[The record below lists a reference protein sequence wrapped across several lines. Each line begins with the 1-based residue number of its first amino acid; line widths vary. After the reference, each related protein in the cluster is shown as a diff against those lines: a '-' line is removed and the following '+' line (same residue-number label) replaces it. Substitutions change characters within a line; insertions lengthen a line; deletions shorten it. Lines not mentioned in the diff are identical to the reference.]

1 MNRISKGFVIMMVLA
16 LLTTTG
22 FAQNSVKQS
31 LPNGWHLQDPST
43 TGAWGIS
50 LDKAYEFVKGKKS
63 KTVIVAVLDGGID
76 TAQEDLK
83 EILWRNTKE
92 IAGNGKDDDKNGYV
106 DDINGW
112 NFLGGKD
119 GKSVTKTSLERD
131 RVYYTYRSKYEDKQ
145 IDKQTLSKD
154 ELYQYEMWSKA
165 KEELFKGESLSSLE
179 LVFMRKAYTNLLR
192 ADSVLQGALRK
203 PVYTGKELEKFAAP
217 TEKIKMSQMAMLDLM
232 QANNMT
238 DITNKDFM
246 DGFKAYLDQEQD
258 KADAKEKAPP
268 AYREDIVKDN
278 YSDFNDR
285 YYGNGN
291 LYVPNNLSSMHGTHV
306 AGIIAAQRNN
316 KKGMDGVAD
325 NVKIM
330 SVRVVPDGDE
340 YDKDVALGI
349 RYAVDNGAQV
359 INMSFGKYF
368 SPDKKWV
375 DDAVKYAES
384 KGVLLISAAGNEN
397 FNADTLIHFPNN
409 NLLDGTTA
417 KNWITVGASSDMTI
431 PQVSKEDG
439 APYNSI
445 VAYFSNFGK
454 SVDVFAPGMKI
465 YSTVPENHYE
475 NEQGTSMASPVVAGI
490 AALILE
496 YYPNL
501 SAEQVKYCI
510 EKSAVVPPSS
520 LKVIEPGSNKE
531 TAITELSKTG
541 GIVNAYEAIK
551 LASTLKGERATT
563 NQMKPF

>member
-31 LPNGWHLQDPST
+31 VPNGWHLQDAST

-92 IAGNGKDDDKNGYV
+92 IAGNGKDDDKNGYI

-131 RVYYTYRSKYEDKQ
+131 RVYYAYKSKYDGKQ

-154 ELYQYEMWSKA
+154 ELYEYEMWSKA

-179 LVFMRKAYTNLLR
+179 LVFMRKAYTNLLK
-192 ADSVLQGALRK
+192 ADSILQGAMQK

-217 TEKIKMSQMAMLDLM
+217 TEKIKVSQMAMLDLM
-232 QANNMT
+232 QANNLT
-238 DITNKDFM
+238 DITNKEFM
-246 DGFKAYLDQEQD
+246 EGFKEYLDMEQD

-291 LYVPNNLSSMHGTHV
+291 LYVPGNLSSLHGTHV

-397 FNADTLIHFPNN
+397 FNADTMIHFPNN

-431 PQVSKEDG
+431 PQISKDG

-501 SAEQVKYCI
+501 SAEQVKFCI

-531 TAITELSKTG
+531 TTITELSKTG

-551 LASTLKGERATT
+551 LAATLKGERAAT

>member
-1 MNRISKGFVIMMVLA
+1 MNRISKGFVIMIVLA

-31 LPNGWHLQDPST
+31 VPNGWHLQDPT
-43 TGAWGIS
+43 TSGAWGIS

-83 EILWRNTKE
+83 EVLWRNSKE
-92 IAGNGKDDDKNGYV
+92 IAGNGKDDDKNGYA

-131 RVYYTYRSKYEDKQ
+131 RVYYAYRSKYEDKQ

-179 LVFMRKAYTNLLR
+179 LVFMRKAYTNLLK
-192 ADSVLQGALRK
+192 ADSILQGAMQK

-246 DGFKAYLDQEQD
+246 EGFQAYLDQEQD

-291 LYVPNNLSSMHGTHV
+291 LYVPDNLSSLHGTHV

-397 FNADTLIHFPNN
+397 FNADTMIHFPNN

-431 PQVSKEDG
+431 PQISKDG
-439 APYNSI
+439 VPYNSI

-510 EKSAVVPPSS
+510 EKSVVVPPSS

-531 TAITELSKTG
+531 IKITELSKTG

>member
-1 MNRISKGFVIMMVLA
+1 MIVLA
-16 LLTTTG
+16 LLSTTG

-31 LPNGWHLQDPST
+31 VPNGWHLQDPST

-83 EILWRNTKE
+83 EVLWRNTKE

-119 GKSVTKTSLERD
+119 GKSVTKASLERD
-131 RVYYTYRSKYEDKQ
+131 RVYYAYRSKYEDKQ

-154 ELYQYEMWSKA
+154 DLYQYEMWSKA

-179 LVFMRKAYTNLLR
+179 LVFMRKAYTNLLK
-192 ADSVLQGALRK
+192 ADSILQGAIGK
-203 PVYTGKELEKFAAP
+203 SVYTGKELEKFSAP
-217 TEKIKMSQMAMLDLM
+217 TEKVKMSQMAMLDLM
-232 QANNMT
+232 QANNLT

-246 DGFKAYLDQEQD
+246 DGFKAYMEQEQD
-258 KADAKEKAPP
+258 NADAKEKAPP

-291 LYVPNNLSSMHGTHV
+291 LYVPDNSSSLHGTHV

-325 NVKIM
+325 NVRIM
-330 SVRVVPDGDE
+330 LVRVVPDGDE

-384 KGVLLISAAGNEN
+384 KSVLLISAAGNEN
-397 FNADTLIHFPNN
+397 FNADSMIHFPNN

-417 KNWITVGASSDMTI
+417 KNWISVGASSDMTI
-431 PQVSKEDG
+431 PQASKDG
-439 APYNSI
+439 VPYNSI

-510 EKSAVVPPSS
+510 EKSAVVPPAS

-531 TAITELSKTG
+531 TRITELSKTG

>member
-83 EILWRNTKE
+83 EVLWRNTKE

-154 ELYQYEMWSKA
+154 ELYQYEMWRKA

-192 ADSVLQGALRK
+192 ADSVLQGALHK

-246 DGFKAYLDQEQD
+246 DGFKEYLDQEQD

-397 FNADTLIHFPNN
+397 FNADTMIHFPNN
-409 NLLDGTTA
+409 ILLDGTTT

-431 PQVSKEDG
+431 PQVTKEG
-439 APYNSI
+439 SSYNSI

-465 YSTVPENHYE
+465 YSTVPENQYE
-475 NEQGTSMASPVVAGI
+475 NLPGTSMAAPVVAGI
-490 AALILE
+490 AALLLE

>member
-1 MNRISKGFVIMMVLA
+1 MMVLT
-16 LLTTTG
+16 LFTITSFG
-22 FAQNSVKQS
+22 QNSVKQAV
-31 LPNGWHLQDPST
+31 PNGWHLQDPATS
-43 TGAWGIS
+43 GAWGIS

-63 KTVIVAVLDGGID
+63 RTVIVAVLDGGID

-83 EILWRNTKE
+83 EVLWRNPIE

-106 DDINGW
+106 DDMYGW
-112 NFLGGKD
+112 NFLGGAD
-119 GKSVTKTSLERD
+119 GKNVTKTSLERD
-131 RVYYTYRSKYEDKQ
+131 RVYYAYKSKFDGKQ

-154 ELYQYEMWSKA
+154 DLYLYEMWLKA

-179 LVFMRKAYTNLLR
+179 LVFMRKAYTNLLK

-232 QANNMT
+232 QANNMM
-238 DITNKDFM
+238 DITNKEFM
-246 DGFKAYLDQEQD
+246 DGFKEYLDLEQD

-278 YSDFNDR
+278 YSDINDR

-306 AGIIAAQRNN
+306 AGIIAAKRNN

-349 RYAVDNGAQV
+349 RYAVDNGAEV

-375 DDAVKYAES
+375 DEAVKYAES

-397 FNADTLIHFPNN
+397 FNADSMIHFPNN
-409 NLLDGTTA
+409 NFLDGTSA

-431 PQVSKEDG
+431 PQIHDG
-439 APYNSI
+439 VPYNSI
-445 VAYFSNFGK
+445 VAYFSNYGK

-465 YSTVPENHYE
+465 YSTVPENGYE
-475 NEQGTSMASPVVAGI
+475 NQQGTSMASPVVAGI
-490 AALILE
+490 AALILQ

-510 EKSAVVPPSS
+510 EKSAVTPPAS
-520 LKVIEPGSNKE
+520 LKVIEPGSDKE
-531 TAITELSKTG
+531 TTLKEISKTG
-541 GIVNAYEAIK
+541 GIVNAYEALK
-551 LASTLKGERATT
+551 LASTLKGERQAG
-563 NQMKPF
+563 NQMKAF

>member
-1 MNRISKGFVIMMVLA
+1 MNRISKDFVIMMVLA
-16 LLTTTG
+16 LLFTTTG

-31 LPNGWHLQDPST
+31 VPNGWHLQDAST

-83 EILWRNTKE
+83 EVLWRNSKE

-131 RVYYTYRSKYEDKQ
+131 RVYYAYRSKYEDKQ

-154 ELYQYEMWSKA
+154 ELYQYEMWRKA

-179 LVFMRKAYTNLLR
+179 LVFMRKAYTNLLK
-192 ADSVLQGALRK
+192 ADSILQGAMQK

-217 TEKIKMSQMAMLDLM
+217 TEKIKVSQMAMLDLM
-232 QANNMT
+232 QANNLT
-238 DITNKDFM
+238 DISNKEFM
-246 DGFKAYLDQEQD
+246 DGFKEYLDMEQD

-268 AYREDIVKDN
+268 AYREDIVKDD

-291 LYVPNNLSSMHGTHV
+291 LYVPNNLSSLHGTHV

-397 FNADTLIHFPNN
+397 FNADSMIHFPNN

-431 PQVSKEDG
+431 PQISKDG

-510 EKSAVVPPSS
+510 EKSVVVPPSS
-520 LKVIEPGSNKE
+520 LKVIKPGTNKE
-531 TAITELSKTG
+531 TKISELSKTG
-541 GIVNAYEAIK
+541 GIVNGYEAIK

>member
-1 MNRISKGFVIMMVLA
+1 MNRTSKGFVIMIILA
-16 LLTTTG
+16 LFTTTG

-31 LPNGWHLQDPST
+31 VPNGWHLQDAST

-83 EILWRNTKE
+83 EVLWRNPKE
-92 IAGNGKDDDKNGYV
+92 VAGNGKDDDKNGYV

-119 GKSVTKTSLERD
+119 GRSVTKTSLERD
-131 RVYYTYRSKYEDKQ
+131 RVYYAYKSKYDGKQ
-145 IDKQTLSKD
+145 IDKQTLNKD

-179 LVFMRKAYTNLLR
+179 LVFMRKAYTNLLK
-192 ADSVLQGALRK
+192 ADSILQDAMQK

-217 TEKIKMSQMAMLDLM
+217 TEKIKVSQMAMLDLM
-232 QANNMT
+232 QANNLT
-238 DITNKDFM
+238 DISNKEFM
-246 DGFKAYLDQEQD
+246 GGFKEYLDMEQD

-268 AYREDIVKDN
+268 AYREDIVKDD

-291 LYVPNNLSSMHGTHV
+291 LYVPNNLSSLHGTHV

-397 FNADTLIHFPNN
+397 FNADTMIHFPNN

-431 PQVSKEDG
+431 PQISKDG

-496 YYPNL
+496 YYPAL

-520 LKVIEPGSNKE
+520 LKVIEPGSTKE
-531 TAITELSKTG
+531 TTITALSKTG

>member
-1 MNRISKGFVIMMVLA
+1 MNRISKGFVTMIVLA

-22 FAQNSVKQS
+22 FAQNSIKQP
-31 LPNGWHLQDPST
+31 LPHGWHLQDPSAA
-43 TGAWGIS
+43 GAWGIS

-83 EILWRNTKE
+83 EILWRNPKE

-106 DDINGW
+106 DDVNGW

-131 RVYYTYRSKYEDKQ
+131 RVYYAYRSKYEGKP
-145 IDKQTLSKD
+145 IDKATLSKE

-179 LVFMRKAYTNLLR
+179 LVFMRKAYTNLLK
-192 ADSVLQGALRK
+192 ADSILQGAMRK
-203 PVYTGKELEKFAAP
+203 PVFTGKELEQFAAP

-246 DGFKAYLDQEQD
+246 DGFKQYLDLEQD

-268 AYREDIVKDN
+268 AYRENIVKDN
-278 YSDFNDR
+278 YSDFDDR

-368 SPDKKWV
+368 SPEKKWV
-375 DDAVKYAES
+375 DEAVKYAES

-397 FNADTLIHFPNN
+397 FNADSMIHFPNN
-409 NLLDGTTA
+409 ILLDGTVA

-431 PQVSKEDG
+431 PQVHDG
-439 APYNSI
+439 VPYNSI
-445 VAYFSNFGK
+445 VAYFSNYGK
-454 SVDVFAPGMKI
+454 SVDVFAPGMNI
-465 YSTVPENHYE
+465 YSTVPENGYE
-475 NEQGTSMASPVVAGI
+475 NQQGTSMASPVVAGI

-510 EKSAVVPPSS
+510 EKSAIVPPSS
-520 LKVIEPGSNKE
+520 LKVIKPGTDKE
-531 TAITELSKTG
+531 TAITELAKTG
-541 GIVNAYEAIK
+541 GIVNAYEALK
-551 LASTLKGERATT
+551 LASTLKGERTT

>member
-22 FAQNSVKQS
+22 FAQNSVKQPV
-31 LPNGWHLQDPST
+31 PNGWHLQDPST

-83 EILWRNTKE
+83 EVLWRNTKE

-106 DDINGW
+106 DDIYGW

-131 RVYYTYRSKYEDKQ
+131 RVYYAYRSKYEDKQ

-179 LVFMRKAYTNLLR
+179 IVFMRKAYTNLLK
-192 ADSVLQGALRK
+192 ADSILQSALQK
-203 PVYTGKELEKFAAP
+203 PVYTGKELEKFPAP

-246 DGFKAYLDQEQD
+246 DGFKGYLDQEQD

-291 LYVPNNLSSMHGTHV
+291 LYVPHNLSSMHGTHV

-368 SPDKKWV
+368 SPEKKWV

-397 FNADTLIHFPNN
+397 FNADSMIHFPNN
-409 NLLDGTTA
+409 ILLDGTVT

-439 APYNSI
+439 ASYNSI

-475 NEQGTSMASPVVAGI
+475 SEQGTSMASPVVAGI

-531 TAITELSKTG
+531 AKITALSKTG

-551 LASTLKGERATT
+551 LASTLKGERTT
-563 NQMKPF
+563 SQIK

>member
-1 MNRISKGFVIMMVLA
+1 MNRLSKGFVIMMVLA

-22 FAQNSVKQS
+22 FAQNSVKQAV
-31 LPNGWHLQDPST
+31 PNGWHLQDPST

-92 IAGNGKDDDKNGYV
+92 IAGNGEDDDKNGYV

-131 RVYYTYRSKYEDKQ
+131 RVYYAYKSKYDGKQ

-154 ELYQYEMWSKA
+154 ELYEYEMWSKA

-179 LVFMRKAYTNLLR
+179 LVFMRKAYTNLLK
-192 ADSVLQGALRK
+192 ADSILQAAMNK

-217 TEKIKMSQMAMLDLM
+217 TEKIKVSQMAMLDLM
-232 QANNMT
+232 QANNLT
-238 DITNKDFM
+238 DISNKEFM
-246 DGFKAYLDQEQD
+246 DGFKEYLNMEQD

-278 YSDFNDR
+278 YTDFNDR

-291 LYVPNNLSSMHGTHV
+291 LYVPDNLSSLHGTHV

-368 SPDKKWV
+368 SPEKKWV

-397 FNADTLIHFPNN
+397 FNADTMIHFPNN

-431 PQVSKEDG
+431 PQISKDG

-496 YYPNL
+496 YYPTL

-510 EKSAVVPPSS
+510 EKSAVAPPSS

-531 TAITELSKTG
+531 TTITELSKTG
-541 GIVNAYEAIK
+541 GIVNAYEAVK
-551 LASTLKGERATT
+551 LASTLKGERVTS

>member
-1 MNRISKGFVIMMVLA
+1 MNRISKDFVIMMVLA
-16 LLTTTG
+16 LLTATTG

-31 LPNGWHLQDPST
+31 VPNGWHLQDPTT

-83 EILWRNTKE
+83 EVLWRNTKE

-131 RVYYTYRSKYEDKQ
+131 RVYYAYRSKYEDKQ

-179 LVFMRKAYTNLLR
+179 LVFMRKAYTNLLK
-192 ADSVLQGALRK
+192 ADSILQGAMQK

-246 DGFKAYLDQEQD
+246 DGFKEYLDQEQD

-291 LYVPNNLSSMHGTHV
+291 LYVPNNLSSLHGTHV

-397 FNADTLIHFPNN
+397 FNADTMIHFPNN

-431 PQVSKEDG
+431 PQISKDG
-439 APYNSI
+439 VPYNSI

-490 AALILE
+490 EALILE

-531 TAITELSKTG
+531 IKITELSKTG

>member
-1 MNRISKGFVIMMVLA
+1 MNRISKGFVIMIVLA
-16 LLTTTG
+16 LFTTAI
-22 FAQNSVKQS
+22 FAQNSVKPS
-31 LPNGWHLQDPST
+31 LPNGWHLQDPTT

-106 DDINGW
+106 DDIYGW
-112 NFLGGKD
+112 NFLGGRD
-119 GKSVTKTSLERD
+119 GKNVTKTSLERD
-131 RVYYTYRSKYEDKQ
+131 RVYYAYKAKYDGKQ

-179 LVFMRKAYTNLLR
+179 IVFMRKAYTNLLK

-203 PVYTGKELEKFAAP
+203 PVYTGKDLEKFAAP

-232 QANNMT
+232 QANNMM
-238 DITNKDFM
+238 DITNKEFM
-246 DGFKAYLDQEQD
+246 DGFKEYLELEQD
-258 KADAKEKAPP
+258 KVDAKEKAPP

-306 AGIIAAQRNN
+306 AGIIGAQRNN

-325 NVKIM
+325 NIKIM

-340 YDKDVALGI
+340 YDKDVALAI

-368 SPDKKWV
+368 SPEKKM
-375 DDAVKYAES
+375 
-384 KGVLLISAAGNEN
+384 G
-397 FNADTLIHFPNN
+397 
-409 NLLDGTTA
+409 
-417 KNWITVGASSDMTI
+417 
-431 PQVSKEDG
+431 
-439 APYNSI
+439 
-445 VAYFSNFGK
+445 
-454 SVDVFAPGMKI
+454 
-465 YSTVPENHYE
+465 
-475 NEQGTSMASPVVAGI
+475 
-490 AALILE
+490 
-496 YYPNL
+496 
-501 SAEQVKYCI
+501 
-510 EKSAVVPPSS
+510 
-520 LKVIEPGSNKE
+520 
-531 TAITELSKTG
+531 
-541 GIVNAYEAIK
+541 
-551 LASTLKGERATT
+551 
-563 NQMKPF
+563 

>member
-1 MNRISKGFVIMMVLA
+1 MNRISRGFVIMMTLA
-16 LLTTTG
+16 LFVTTT
-22 FAQNSVKQS
+22 FAQNSVKQTV
-31 LPNGWHLQDPST
+31 PNGWHLQDQAT
-43 TGAWGIS
+43 AGAWGIS

-83 EILWRNTKE
+83 EILWRNPKE
-92 IAGNGKDDDKNGYV
+92 VGGNGKDDDKNGYV
-106 DDINGW
+106 DDVYGW

-119 GKSVTKTSLERD
+119 GRNVTKTSLERD
-131 RVYYTYRSKYEDKQ
+131 RVYYAYRTKYEGKQ
-145 IDKQTLSKD
+145 IDKATLSKED
-154 ELYQYEMWSKA
+154 LFQYEMWSKA
-165 KEELFKGESLSSLE
+165 KEELFKGEGLSSLE

-192 ADSVLQGALRK
+192 ADSVLQGALHK
-203 PVYTGKELEKFAAP
+203 PVFTGKELEKFAAP
-217 TEKIKMSQMAMLDLM
+217 TEKIKVSQMAMLDLM
-232 QANNMT
+232 QANNMM
-238 DITNKDFM
+238 DITNKEFM
-246 DGFKAYLDQEQD
+246 DGFKEYLDMEQD

-268 AYREDIVKDN
+268 AYREEIVKDN
-278 YSDFNDR
+278 YSDFEDR

-306 AGIIAAQRNN
+306 AGIIGAKRNN

-368 SPDKKWV
+368 SPEKKWV
-375 DDAVKYAES
+375 DEAVKYAES

-397 FNADTLIHFPNN
+397 FNADTMIHFPNN
-409 NLLDGTTA
+409 VLLDGTVT

-431 PQVSKEDG
+431 PQISKDG
-439 APYNSI
+439 LPYNSI
-445 VAYFSNFGK
+445 VAYFSNYGK

-465 YSTVPENHYE
+465 YSTVPENGYE
-475 NEQGTSMASPVVAGI
+475 NQQGTSMASPVVAGL
-490 AALILE
+490 AALILQ

-510 EKSAVVPPSS
+510 EKSAVAPPSS

-531 TAITELSKTG
+531 TTLAEISKTG
-541 GIVNAYEAIK
+541 GIVNAYEALK
-551 LASTLKGERATT
+551 LASTLKGERPTN